1 MQELKYT
8 GHPLVDV
15 GLATITAFARKDRPE
30 QLNEA
35 DLESIANYMAENYTV
50 NPLRS
55 YLTVAFPNSGFTQ
68 PAFFTQP
75 AKQEIYKARVLRAYE
90 DTAPR
95 LEEPDPFMGLAAA
108 NLPFDADVEGKL
120 MPGRAF
126 RQHIPLLTAEDVI
139 NFHPYGE
146 AGLPVSGEALLAI
159 QALPL
164 GSAKCE
170 GRLLF
175 VHSDNPEIIR
185 HFAGKFLEENRRLVG
200 LAREAGSSK
209 MPEPD
214 LKYRTLLIHTL
225 LEARE
230 MQLVNEDDEKPFSI
244 TAYHL
249 TNSGQGVGLNLYHLP
264 NQIVLYLKQ
273 MRHPDYESAWNQLV
287 YRAWEITK
295 AKKGEKEAP
304 PPSRNYLYEDL
315 FKVAD
320 DPYRGGP
327 QFIRTYFLRD
337 PFRFAKAQVDPRGSY
352 SLRQERELVSW
363 KLTKP
368 FLKGVLYMENERIEN
383 IRNMGDALADYVKS
397 QNDRRF
403 FRNFYVLNRYD
414 LVRNELIKANKEY
427 ARRGHPPFLT
437 LDGYISVFEEGEEL
451 ARVDWKLARDLV
463 LIRMVE
469 QLHANGW
476 LGANQ
481 ELLAETQRETE
492 TDNE

>member
-1 MQELKYT
+1 
-8 GHPLVDV
+8 V

-30 QLNEA
+30 QLDEA
-35 DLESIANYMAENYTV
+35 DLEAIATYMAENYTV

-75 AKQEIYKARVLRAYE
+75 EKQDIYKARVLRAYE
-90 DTAPR
+90 AAAPR

-108 NLPFDADVEGKL
+108 NLPFDADAEGKL
-120 MPGRAF
+120 ARGRAF

-175 VHSDNPEIIR
+175 VHADNPEIAR
-185 HFAGKFLEENRRLVG
+185 HFAGKFLEENRRLIGV
-200 LAREAGSSK
+200 ARQAGSSK
-209 MPEPD
+209 MPEPA
-214 LKYRTLLIHTL
+214 LKYRTLLIQTL
-225 LEARE
+225 LEARQ
-230 MQLVNEDDEKPFSI
+230 MQLDSKEDERPFSI

-264 NQIVLYLKQ
+264 NQIILYLKQ
-273 MRHPDYESAWNQLV
+273 MLQAGYAQAWNQLV
-287 YRAWEITK
+287 LRAWEITK
-295 AKKGEKEAP
+295 AKKGDTVAP

-315 FKVAD
+315 FKVAE

-327 QFIRTYFLRD
+327 KFIRTYFLRD
-337 PFRFAKAQVDPRGSY
+337 PHRFAKAQVDPRGNY
-352 SLRQERELVSW
+352 SLQHERDLVSW
-363 KLTKP
+363 KLTEP
-368 FLKGVLYMENERIEN
+368 FLKGVLHMEKERIEN
-383 IRNMGDALADYVKS
+383 IRNLGDALANYVKS

-403 FRNFYVLNRYD
+403 FRNFYMLNRYD

-427 ARRGHPPFLT
+427 ARRGHSPFLT
-437 LDGYISVFEEGEEL
+437 LDGYISVFEEGDEL

-476 LGANQ
+476 LGANE